1 MPPPSPAKKLT
12 FAIVP
17 QVGHEKRGSFYIR
30 LDQLKPSDDERDDQ
44 GLSEDSTTYIHIYGR
59 FVSPP
64 SYLGL
69 TTLHAASTFFCHHN
83 PIPLPRIP
91 LHSKPLPLSS
101 SRLPLSS
108 SRPLPQGQP
117 PPRMHAARLQ
127 APRRPFRRPASH
139 RHGLQDG
146 VRYVDAF
153 PHSIFVTF
161 GVRYDG
167 HSQLQS
173 GPLPAGNP
181 GEFDVITCQDL
192 DSGELQQFK
201 LAYD

>member
-1 MPPPSPAKKLT
+1 MPPPSPVEKLT

-69 TTLHAASTFFCHHN
+69 TTLHAASTFFYHHN
-83 PIPLPRIP
+83 PILLPRIP
-91 LHSKPLPLSS
+91 LHSKPLQLSS

-139 RHGLQDG
+139 RHGFQDG
-146 VRYVDAF
+146 VR
-153 PHSIFVTF
+153 
-161 GVRYDG
+161 R
-167 HSQLQS
+167 
-173 GPLPAGNP
+173 PLPVAERASPSRQPRRIRRHHVP
-181 GEFDVITCQDL
+181 GSRLRGAAAVQTCL
-192 DSGELQQFK
+192 
-201 LAYD
+201 